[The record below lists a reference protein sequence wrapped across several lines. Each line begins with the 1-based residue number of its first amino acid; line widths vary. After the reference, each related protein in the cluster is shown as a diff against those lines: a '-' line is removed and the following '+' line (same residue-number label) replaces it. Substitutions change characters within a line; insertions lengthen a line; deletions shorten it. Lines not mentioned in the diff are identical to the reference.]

1 MLQVTICAAVSSKYI
16 VWQRANIEYLFV
28 KQPKLGSVMAALIA
42 RCGPRCDATNIFMLS
57 EIFRDVS
64 TKIQC
69 MTRRVERRRGA
80 VVDIR
85 LPPFISRCWHTHTL
99 LITPDLTSDLGRMM
113 VATGEVPD
121 TYKKM
126 LAQRDPGTQPQVGSY
141 H

>member
-42 RCGPRCDATNIFMLS
+42 RCGPRCDATNIFVLS

-85 LPPFISRCWHTHTL
+85 LPPFVSRCRVPQTTHN
-99 LITPDLTSDLGRMM
+99 S
-113 VATGEVPD
+113 
-121 TYKKM
+121 
-126 LAQRDPGTQPQVGSY
+126 
-141 H
+141 

>member
-42 RCGPRCDATNIFMLS
+42 RCGPRRDATNIFMLS

-85 LPPFISRCWHTHTL
+85 LPPFISRC
-99 LITPDLTSDLGRMM
+99 R
-113 VATGEVPD
+113 VPH
-121 TYKKM
+121 
-126 LAQRDPGTQPQVGSY
+126 SS
-141 H
+141 HSS

>member
-42 RCGPRCDATNIFMLS
+42 RCGPPHDATNIFMLS

-69 MTRRVERRRGA
+69 MTRRVERRSGA
-80 VVDIR
+80 VLDIR
-85 LPPFISRCWHTHTL
+85 LPPFISRC
-99 LITPDLTSDLGRMM
+99 R
-113 VATGEVPD
+113 VP
-121 TYKKM
+121 
-126 LAQRDPGTQPQVGSY
+126 QPPHAPHNS
-141 H
+141 

>member
-42 RCGPRCDATNIFMLS
+42 RCGPRRDATNIFMLS

-85 LPPFISRCWHTHTL
+85 LPPFISRCWHTHT
-99 LITPDLTSDLGRMM
+99 PHNS
-113 VATGEVPD
+113 
-121 TYKKM
+121 
-126 LAQRDPGTQPQVGSY
+126 S
-141 H
+141 

>member
-1 MLQVTICAAVSSKYI
+1 MQVTICAAVSSKYI

-42 RCGPRCDATNIFMLS
+42 RFGQRCDATNIFMLS

-85 LPPFISRCWHTHTL
+85 LPPFISRCWHTHT
-99 LITPDLTSDLGRMM
+99 PHNS
-113 VATGEVPD
+113 
-121 TYKKM
+121 
-126 LAQRDPGTQPQVGSY
+126 S
-141 H
+141 